1 MSDCHR
7 IRDLMGPHLYGDL
20 RGKELRFVEAH
31 LAICPECRAEFAA
44 AESAIAL
51 VPRSS
56 LKPSGDTRA
65 RMMAALEQRAD
76 ELLAAR
82 RRRPVAGWLPTWGL
96 AAAAL
101 VLGVL
106 VGYQLPRG
114 AVRRPDGPA
123 PPSVSSVAA
132 DRAVAAP
139 SGDVGDGK
147 RGSGETASAS
157 ADVEAET
164 RVTSDRHGES
174 VTPQTGPPKGRSSAG
189 GSPAEAPVQTT
200 PVLRPPRPLGI
211 DDVQVAEAAQLEVMR

>member
-44 AESAIAL
+44 AESALAL

-65 RMMAALEQRAD
+65 RMMAALEQRAA

-82 RRRPVAGWLPTWGL
+82 QSRPVAGWLPTVGL

-114 AVRRPDGPA
+114 AVRRPDRPA

-132 DRAVAAP
+132 NRAVPAP

-147 RGSGETASAS
+147 QGSGETASAS

-164 RVTSDRHGES
+164 GVTSDGHEES
-174 VTPQTGPPKGRSSAG
+174 VTPQTDPPTRRSSAG
-189 GSPAEAPVQTT
+189 GHPAQAPVQTT

-211 DDVQVAEAAQLEVMR
+211 DDVQVAEAARLEVMR

>member
-20 RGKELRFVEAH
+20 HGKELRSVEAH

-44 AESAIAL
+44 VESAIAL
-51 VPRSS
+51 LPRSS
-56 LKPSGDTRA
+56 PKPSGDTRA
-65 RMMAALEQRAD
+65 RMMAALEQRAG
-76 ELLAAR
+76 ELLTVR
-82 RRRPVAGWLPTWGL
+82 RSRPAAGWLPTVGL

-114 AVRRPDGPA
+114 TVRRPDRPA
-123 PPSVSSVAA
+123 PEAVSSVAA
-132 DRAVAAP
+132 TRAIPAP
-139 SGDVGDGK
+139 SGDVGEG
-147 RGSGETASAS
+147 RQGSGETASAS

-164 RVTSDRHGES
+164 GVTSDRHEES
-174 VTPQTGPPKGRSSAG
+174 VTPQTGPPTRGSSAG
-189 GSPAEAPVQTT
+189 GRPAQALVRTT

-211 DDVQVAEAAQLEVMR
+211 DDVQVAEAAELEVMR